1 MPSAVPSA
9 EPANTCSLSMMHR
22 GNYIL
27 PVEVDGNLY
36 IVCFF
41 FFLLSFDHLGIA
53 VNKSHTATKDLNI
66 GNAHEA
72 PLSSS
77 CLQQNF
83 NFYQVSMDLRMQN
96 GYPCY
101 LAGLLT
107 GLSQSKG
114 TSSHPKQM
122 LIYSGG
128 LAPLADVM
136 HFTTSETQLSGERAT
151 CIFRAFFNVSHH
163 RKCLPLSSICLKCCG
178 AIGDATQHTVGIFLV
193 GLSNLTPFIRR
204 ADFSDLYSGDCS
216 LAR

>member
-83 NFYQVSMDLRMQN
+83 NF
-96 GYPCY
+96 
-101 LAGLLT
+101 
-107 GLSQSKG
+107 
-114 TSSHPKQM
+114 
-122 LIYSGG
+122 
-128 LAPLADVM
+128 
-136 HFTTSETQLSGERAT
+136 
-151 CIFRAFFNVSHH
+151 
-163 RKCLPLSSICLKCCG
+163 
-178 AIGDATQHTVGIFLV
+178 
-193 GLSNLTPFIRR
+193 
-204 ADFSDLYSGDCS
+204 
-216 LAR
+216 